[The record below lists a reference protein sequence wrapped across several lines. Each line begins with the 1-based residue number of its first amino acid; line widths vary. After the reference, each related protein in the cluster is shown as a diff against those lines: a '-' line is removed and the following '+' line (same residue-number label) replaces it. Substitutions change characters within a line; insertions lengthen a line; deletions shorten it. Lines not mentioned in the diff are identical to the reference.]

1 MQAIMNFALPTK
13 AKFAFFI
20 GFRYAN
26 WIAISA
32 IKLRKTF
39 KKIKYR
45 ILDFHTNSNILII
58 TRIGSARNIL
68 T

>member
-32 IKLRKTF
+32 IKL
-39 KKIKYR
+39 KI
-45 ILDFHTNSNILII
+45 NV
-58 TRIGSARNIL
+58 
-68 T
+68 